1 MTEPAERYFERREIH
16 AAVEFARAGGI
27 AVHRNLDIYDGR
39 ISARGFVMRRP
50 FLHVIARR
58 PVLEAWARRH
68 QVPVAAIQPEKRR
81 GVAHIDVFGEF
92 ADTLIRRLRGREQMA
107 ARFREFTRAESPLYS
122 QLAAQVADDPFL
134 LELSERSAAGQ
145 PPPNMLFG
153 AVHYLLLRGVWHPL
167 ARYFPTVAG
176 DGAGPPETAFPDFR
190 DFCLKHASP
199 IAELLANRRVQTNE
213 VGRCAAL
220 LPALAHVGRLA
231 GSPLALVEVGA
242 SAGLNLLVDRYRY
255 EYGAKLLGDVASP
268 VRITCE
274 VRGELSPPLVVPAI
288 GGRAGVDL
296 APVDVADPDQA
307 LWLRALVWPDQPLRH
322 RLLLAAISVAREA
335 PPHLLAGDAADTLV
349 AAGEAAGGGPL
360 CVLSSFI
367 EFQLGEEGRARLD
380 KAVSEASRRRPVFR
394 LQFEWEPG
402 VRPWLDLR
410 EYRDGEPGSSVRLA
424 SAHEHGRWLKWRD
437 AASADNG
444 PT

>member
-1 MTEPAERYFERREIH
+1 LTEPPERYFERREIH
-16 AAVEFARAGGI
+16 AALEFARAGGI

-58 PVLEAWARRH
+58 PELEAWARRH
-68 QVPVAAIQPEKRR
+68 RVPIAAIQPEKRR
-81 GVAHIDVFGEF
+81 GVAHIDVFGEL
-92 ADTLIRRLRGREQMA
+92 AEALMRRLRGREHLA
-107 ARFREFTRAESPLYS
+107 ARFREFTRAESALYS
-122 QLAAQVADDPFL
+122 QLAAQIADDLFL
-134 LELSERSAAGQ
+134 LELSEQSAPGQ

-176 DGAGPPETAFPDFR
+176 DGAAPPGTAFPDFR
-190 DFCLKHASP
+190 DFCLKHASA

-220 LPALAHVGRLA
+220 LPALAYAGKLA

-242 SAGLNLLVDRYRY
+242 SAGLNLLVDRYCY
-255 EYGAKLLGDVASP
+255 EYGTQLLGDVASP
-268 VRITCE
+268 VRIACE
-274 VRGELSPPLVVPAI
+274 VRGELAPPLAIPAI
-288 GGRAGVDL
+288 AGRAGVDL

-307 LWLRALVWPDQPLRH
+307 LWLRALVWPDQPHRH

-335 PPHLLAGDAADTLV
+335 RPHLLAGDAADTLSAAGD
-349 AAGEAAGGGPL
+349 AAGEGPL

-367 EFQLGEEGRARLD
+367 EFQLGQAGRQRLD
-380 KAVSEASRRRPVFR
+380 QAISEASRSRRVYR
-394 LQFEWEPG
+394 LRFEWEPG
-402 VRPWLDLR
+402 ARPWLDLR
-410 EYRDGEPGSSVRLA
+410 EYRDGEPGPSIRLA

-444 PT
+444 ST